1 MIKERSKKLW
11 QEINKSREKPSA
23 FLITNPKNI
32 FYLSEFCG
40 EGILLSTSEKKY
52 LITDSR
58 YTEQANQEVRDCQII
73 IQELNQV
80 DAQTKSLCTL
90 ISSLNIKEIGF
101 ESNSLPVSKYLKY
114 QSSMPRL
121 TLHPFENVIEKL
133 RMIKDSHEIELM
145 KRSARI
151 ATNSFI
157 QTIPSIK
164 NDISEL
170 AIAAQLNY
178 NMRKNGAKKEAF
190 DLIVTSGERGTLI
203 HGEPSTKK
211 IKEGE
216 LVIVDFGCIFEMYH
230 SDCTRSFVLGD
241 TGSEKKKLFD
251 IIKKTQIETLQQVKA
266 GKSCSELDGFAR
278 RIIRES
284 GYGDYFSHS
293 LGHGVGLDIHE
304 LPRLS
309 SNDQT
314 ILQPGMVVTIE
325 PGIYVPGVGGVRIED
340 TILVTEQ
347 GCQILTLLPKELSIS
362 DYDKEE
368 YNDVII

>member
-1 MIKERSKKLW
+1 MIKERTKKLW
-11 QEINKSREKPSA
+11 QEINNSREKPAA
-23 FLITNPKNI
+23 FLITNPKNM
-32 FYLSEFCG
+32 FYISKFSG
-40 EGILLSTSEKKY
+40 EGILLTTAEKKY

-58 YTEQANQEVRDCQII
+58 YAEQANQEVSDCQII
-73 IQELNQV
+73 IQDLKKT
-80 DAQTKSLCTL
+80 DAQTESLCQL
-90 ISSLNIKEIGF
+90 ISELKIKELGF
-101 ESNSLPVSKYLKY
+101 EAGALLVNDYLKY
-114 QSSMPRL
+114 QSNMPQL
-121 TLHPFENVIEKL
+121 KLYPFENVIEKL

-145 KRSARI
+145 KRSGII

-157 QTIPSIK
+157 QTIPSIQ
-164 NDISEL
+164 NNISEL

-190 DLIVTSGERGTLI
+190 DLIVTSGERGILI
-203 HGEPSTKK
+203 HGEPSKKK
-211 IKEGE
+211 IREGE
-216 LVIVDFGCIFEMYH
+216 LVIIDFGCIFEMYH

-241 TGSEKKKLFD
+241 TDSEKKKIFD
-251 IIKKTQIETLQQVKA
+251 IIKKAQIKTLQQVKA
-266 GKSCSELDGFAR
+266 GKRCCELDDFAR
-278 RIIRES
+278 KIISKS

-340 TILVTEQ
+340 TILVTEK
-347 GCQILTLLPKELSIS
+347 GCQILTQLPKELSIS
-362 DYDKEE
+362 DYEKEE
-368 YNDVII
+368 FNDVII